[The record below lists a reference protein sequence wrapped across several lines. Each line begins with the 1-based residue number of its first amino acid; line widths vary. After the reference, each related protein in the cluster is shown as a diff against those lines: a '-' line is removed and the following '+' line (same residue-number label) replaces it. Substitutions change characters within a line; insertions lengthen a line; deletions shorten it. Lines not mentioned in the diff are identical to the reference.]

1 MIRLSPEDYARIQ
14 ARIKGA
20 GQTPEPK
27 QAMKSTGRR
36 SKYGNEV
43 ATTSGNEFDSKAEAA
58 RYLALQAMERAG
70 EISDLRLQVEF
81 VLLPPQSVDGHKE
94 RGVKYV
100 ADFTYLDRDGRM
112 VVEDV
117 KSGPTKTREYVLKR
131 KLMMHVHGIVVREV
145 MR

>member
-1 MIRLSPEDYARIQ
+1 MIRLSPDDYARIQ

-20 GQTPEPK
+20 GRNPEQN
-27 QAMKSTGRR
+27 QAMKATGQRT
-36 SKYGNEV
+36 KYGNEV
-43 ATTSGNEFDSKAEAA
+43 TTTHGIKFDSKAEAS
-58 RYLALQAMERAG
+58 RYLALQAMEQAG
-70 EISDLRLQVEF
+70 EISGLRLQVEF
-81 VLLPPQSVDGHKE
+81 VLLPPQDVDGHKE

-100 ADFTYLDRDGRM
+100 ADFTYLDKAGRL

-117 KSGPTKTREYVLKR
+117 KSGPTKTREFVIKR

>member
-1 MIRLSPEDYARIQ
+1 MIRLSPDDYARIQ

-27 QAMKSTGRR
+27 QAMKATGQR

-43 ATTSGNEFDSKAEAA
+43 TTTHGIEFDSKAEAA

-81 VLLPPQSVDGHKE
+81 VLLPPQDVDGHKE

-100 ADFTYLDRDGRM
+100 ADFTYLDQSGRL

-117 KSGPTKTREYVLKR
+117 KSGPTKTREFVIKR

>member
-27 QAMKSTGRR
+27 QAMKSTERR

-43 ATTSGNEFDSKAEAA
+43 TTTRGIEFDSKAEAA

-81 VLLPPQSVDGHKE
+81 VLLPPQAVDGHKE

-100 ADFTYLDRDGRM
+100 ADFTYLDRDGKM